1 MDKQT
6 IITLLQQYYPQA
18 VAYICDAYDSEL
30 EEMNIACLATLLG
43 GELNKIKNPD
53 TKPMGFLMDEEQRD
67 TYEKIHNKV
76 TSR

>member
-30 EEMNIACLATLLG
+30 EEINIACIATLLG
-43 GELNKIKNPD
+43 GELNKIKNP
-53 TKPMGFLMDEEQRD
+53 E
-67 TYEKIHNKV
+67 
-76 TSR
+76 